1 MSNLNSILLASDG
14 SEHALRAASYAGDL
28 ARALQAK
35 IEIVTVHSN
44 EILNIQLLGT
54 GAWPGGVPGNPIAVD
69 EVKSNV
75 EAGAIKDI
83 FEPTIS
89 AIGELASPPEPHQF
103 WGHPGEVV
111 CEQATAMD
119 CGLIVIGSRGRS
131 TFVKIMLGSVTT
143 QVLHHAKCPVT
154 VVK

>member
-1 MSNLNSILLASDG
+1 MSNISPILLASDG

-54 GAWPGGVPGNPIAVD
+54 GAWPGGIPGNPIAVD
-69 EVKSNV
+69 EVKANV
-75 EAGAIKDI
+75 EAGAKKDV
-83 FEPTIS
+83 FEPTIK
-89 AIGELASPPEPHQF
+89 AIGDIGSPPGTHQF
-103 WGHPGEVV
+103 WGYAGEVI
-111 CEQATAMD
+111 CEQAAAMN